1 MIFSA
6 MINQYLAQDPEIAQ
20 RLAEHDGKI
29 LKIVFLGFNFIKN
42 NHFFVFIHQDT
53 ISISTKSEF
62 SPHVIIRGTPLNLL
76 AVGLS
81 KNNTIPENI
90 QITGDVLLINHL
102 RTIFKDINIDWTEI
116 LSKITGDPIAYAAN
130 KLCTK
135 LKLFNNQ
142 ASQNL
147 SRDLREYLQ
156 EEYRFLVP
164 RAELE
169 DFYTTIDNL
178 RDSTERLQ
186 VRLEMLETTA

>member
-20 RLAEHDGKI
+20 RLAEYDGKI
-29 LKIVFLGFNFIKN
+29 LKVVFLGLNFIKN
-42 NHFFVFIHQDT
+42 NHFFIFIHHNT
-53 ISISTKSEF
+53 ISISTQSEF

-81 KNNTIPENI
+81 KNNHIPENI
-90 QITGDVLLINHL
+90 EITGDVLLINHL
-102 RTIFKDINIDWTEI
+102 RTIFKDIHIDWTEI
-116 LSKITGDPIAYAAN
+116 LSKITGDHIACATSR
-130 KLCTK
+130 LCTK
-135 LKLFNNQ
+135 LNLFKNQ
-142 ASQNL
+142 TSQNL

-169 DFYTTIDNL
+169 DFYTNIDDL
-178 RDSTERLQ
+178 RDDTERLQ
-186 VRLEMLETTA
+186 VRLEMLGTIT